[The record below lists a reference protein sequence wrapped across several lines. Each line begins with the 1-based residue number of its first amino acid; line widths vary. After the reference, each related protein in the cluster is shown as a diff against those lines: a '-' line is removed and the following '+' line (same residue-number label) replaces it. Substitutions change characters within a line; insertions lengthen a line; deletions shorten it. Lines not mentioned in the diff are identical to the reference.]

1 MKPVAQTLVAIS
13 AAVWALSLGTGE
25 AFARKGQREGF
36 NFGTTVRMI
45 DTNDRSTAGEG
56 SDKNTKVESNSQQ
69 VNPYL
74 GYAFD
79 SLNLGLMYT
88 SDTGSSASTE
98 EAVDGTTTVHRT
110 VDRSGRGAS
119 LFARFNFGS
128 VFFFEGGA
136 GLYEDRTKVRTETK
150 HLQGNGAFTG
160 EEDSYEIKG
169 VGPGYHV
176 GGGLELAMGNG
187 FYFTSAY
194 QVRMVQ
200 LRDYRGGS
208 DLGKKRSQTQKR
220 EALFGICYYDR

>member
-1 MKPVAQTLVAIS
+1 MALALTLGS
-13 AAVWALSLGTGE
+13 SE
-25 AFARKGQREGF
+25 AFARKSQREGF
-36 NFGTTVRMI
+36 NFGTTVRLI
-45 DTNDRSTAGEG
+45 NNNDRSIAGEG

-69 VNPYL
+69 VNPYI

-88 SDTGSSASTE
+88 SETGASESTE
-98 EAVDGTTTVHRT
+98 EDEDGSTTVHRQ
-110 VDRSGRGAS
+110 VDHMGRGAS

-128 VFFFEGGA
+128 VFFYEGGA
-136 GLYEDRTKVRTETK
+136 GMYEDRMAVKTETK
-150 HLQGNGAFTG
+150 HAQGNGQFVG
-160 EEDSYEIKG
+160 EEDSYEVKG

-200 LRDYRGGS
+200 LRDYKGGS
-208 DLGKKRSQTQKR
+208 DLGQKRSQTQKR
-220 EALFGICYYDR
+220 EALFGIAYYDR